1 MCSCRDSS
9 RFRWTVEA
17 PDGTTLTF
25 NTLDDARSHQATVG
39 GVIRAQAR

>member
-17 PDGTTLTF
+17 PDGTTL
-25 NTLDDARSHQATVG
+25 DDARSHQATVG